1 MPLRTKLIK
10 PLLILLLALFVASCS
25 KFNKVLKSGTVDEK
39 YEAAMKY
46 YNKKD
51 FYRAGLLFDDLLPL
65 VRGTARSEEVYYH
78 YAYSKYYQYEIS
90 VAAFHFRN
98 FYETYPTS
106 KYAEECFYMYA
117 YCNYLE
123 AYPANLDQTYTYK
136 AIQEFQLFVNI
147 YPHSQYVQKC
157 NELIDECRKR
167 LQTKAYNNAKLYYK
181 IEDYKAAAVAFKNLV
196 REYPD
201 LGEAE
206 KEEAEF
212 LIIKASYKYAE
223 ESIEGKQEERFN
235 DVIKAYKSYQEQ
247 YPNGMYLK
255 EAAEYAGRA
264 TGRITEI
271 NNQRKTKAYNTA
283 RHYYRSGEYRA
294 AVDAFRQV
302 LKDYPDMDKADKEE
316 AQFLIIKSAYK
327 FAEQSPPANQVALFQ
342 EVITEYNSYQE
353 QYPNGEYLKKAAG
366 YSTKA
371 TEEINKLNKGN
382 TTE

>member
-25 KFNKVLKSGTVDEK
+25 KFNKVLKSGTVEEK

-51 FYRAGLLFDDLLPL
+51 FYSAGLLFDDLLPL
-65 VRGTARSEEVYYH
+65 VRGTVRAEEVYYY

-136 AIQEFQLFVNI
+136 AIQEFQLFVNM
-147 YPHSQYVQKC
+147 YPYSQYVQKC
-157 NELIDECRKR
+157 NELIDECRQR

-181 IEDYKAAAVAFKNLV
+181 IEDYKAAIVAFKNLV
-196 REYPD
+196 RDYPD

-206 KEEAEF
+206 REESEF
-212 LIIKASYKYAE
+212 LIVKASYKYAD
-223 ESIEGKQEERFN
+223 ESIEDKQEERFN
-235 DVIKAYKSYQEQ
+235 DVLKAYKSYQEQ
-247 YPNGMYLK
+247 YPAGK
-255 EAAEYAGRA
+255 HRQEAAEYAERA
-264 TGRITEI
+264 SEKITEI
-271 NNQRKTKAYNTA
+271 DRTRKTRVYNNA
-283 RHYYRSGEYRA
+283 KYYYRSGDYKA
-294 AVDAFRQV
+294 AIDEFKRVLIEFPDLEQGKREESKFLLIKSSYKHAELSAEDIQPTLYQQV
-302 LKDYPDMDKADKEE
+302 LSEYESYQQMFPNGKHSKE
-316 AQFLIIKSAYK
+316 AAK
-327 FAEQSPPANQVALFQ
+327 FAA
-342 EVITEYNSYQE
+342 
-353 QYPNGEYLKKAAG
+353 
-366 YSTKA
+366 KA
-371 TEEINKLNKGN
+371 TEKINNLNKGK